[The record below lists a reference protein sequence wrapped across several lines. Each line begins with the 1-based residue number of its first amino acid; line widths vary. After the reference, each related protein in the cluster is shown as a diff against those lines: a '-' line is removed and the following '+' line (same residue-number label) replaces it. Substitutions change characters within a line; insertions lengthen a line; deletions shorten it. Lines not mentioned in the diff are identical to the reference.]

1 MLGSYN
7 NSVKCKK
14 RKEDEYEKMEK
25 VYSNGT
31 GGIYDSS
38 VLYTADIVGF
48 RVFRQEVLNQQQMF
62 LKMVPDMRQEMSQEI
77 KCLMRITVEMS
88 LEQES

>member
-1 MLGSYN
+1 MLDSYN

-48 RVFRQEVLNQQQMF
+48 RVFGM
-62 LKMVPDMRQEMSQEI
+62 
-77 KCLMRITVEMS
+77 KC
-88 LEQES
+88 